1 MSPPTPYVND
11 SLIRA
16 LFAID
21 LVALFLLLAGAVWS
35 VARPDLRIWPPP
47 GRRTWQYSLS
57 WTCFYSV
64 IGLNACLFFL
74 DWNSWVFAGGQR
86 LLLGIPLAVL
96 GGVLALWGV
105 FTVGRKNSLGL
116 RDGFVISGPYRLTR
130 NPQYLG
136 NIVCL
141 LGLSFI
147 ANSELLWIAHAILA
161 LVFIVM
167 PLSEEIWLNEQYGER
182 YERYRQDTPRFL

>member
-1 MSPPTPYVND
+1 M
-11 SLIRA
+11 
-16 LFAID
+16 
-21 LVALFLLLAGAVWS
+21 
-35 VARPDLRIWPPP
+35 
-47 GRRTWQYSLS
+47 
-57 WTCFYSV
+57 
-64 IGLNACLFFL
+64 
-74 DWNSWVFAGGQR
+74 
-86 LLLGIPLAVL
+86 LLGIPLAVL